1 MISEQEMMDY
11 LNGKMETVKRKDFLN
26 QVNASEKTKKEFQE
40 LKAIKAGI
48 TFNSIISKVESELK
62 ESGFFEENQA
72 KVVRLDFRK
81 VTSIA
86 AAALILIFAGLY
98 MYSGVNYSNDALAN
112 SGLSLLNERLTENT
126 LNAKG
131 QGGELPAIEES
142 ARPVNPI
149 ISSVLNAFTA
159 KDYELV
165 LKQIQLGRASEQ
177 LLEVDR
183 MHLDWMEI
191 QVLLLL
197 ERPEEEVRLI
207 IEEIAKNKQHYYNA
221 QARELLNKHTSLWR
235 KFVL

>member
-48 TFNSIISKVESELK
+48 AFNSIISKVESELK

-98 MYSGVNYSNDALAN
+98 TYSGVNYSNDALAEN
-112 SGLSLLNERLTENT
+112 GLSSLYENLAET
-126 LNAKG
+126 SLNAKG
-131 QGGELPAIEES
+131 GDGELPAIEES

-149 ISSVLNAFTA
+149 ISSVLNAFTT

-165 LKQIQLGRASEQ
+165 LKQIQLGRASDQ

-197 ERPEEEVRLI
+197 EKPEEEVRLI
-207 IEEIAKNKQHYYNA
+207 IGKIAKNKQHYYNA

>member
-26 QVNASEKTKKEFQE
+26 QVNASETTMKKFQE

-48 TFNSIISKVESELK
+48 AFNSIISKVESELK
-62 ESGFFEENQA
+62 KSGFFEEDQT
-72 KVVRLDFRK
+72 KVVRFDLRK
-81 VTSIA
+81 AVSIA
-86 AAALILIFAGLY
+86 AGALLLIFAGLY
-98 MYSGVNYSNDALAN
+98 TYSSINYSNDALAKG
-112 SGLSLLNERLTENT
+112 GLSLLNEQLTETT

-131 QGGELPAIEES
+131 LDGELPAIDQS
-142 ARPVNPI
+142 ARPANPI
-149 ISSVLNAFTA
+149 ILSVLNAFTV

-165 LKQIQLGRASEQ
+165 LKQIQLGRTSDQ

-197 ERPEEEVRLI
+197 ERPEEEVRMI
-207 IEEIAKNKQHYYNA
+207 INRIAGNKQHYYNA
-221 QARELLNKHTSLWR
+221 QARELLNKHASLWR
-235 KFVL
+235 KFIL